1 MRLIIIL
8 SLITLVGCA
17 QKETPPNKKP
27 LIQNTKL
34 SHYVN
39 RHPNDSNQSISMG
52 SVSNGNLK
60 HGQLIPFS
68 GNNFDYFD
76 ETSYLNG
83 RAFLN
88 SKVLKTI
95 LNSYALFETLQPK
108 RKFKIMECAHEHG
121 GKLWPH
127 RTHQNGLSVDFMMPK
142 LKDSLPYYGLDTLG
156 SKHYWLTFNNNGQYN
171 SDTSISIDFELI
183 AQHIL
188 TLQKEAKKHKLKIA
202 KVIIKIELKDE
213 LFAGKYGGILKESG
227 IYVVNSLTTNI
238 NSLHDEHYHI
248 DFKEF

>member
-1 MRLIIIL
+1 MRFAIIL
-8 SLITLVGCA
+8 SLITLMSCA
-17 QKETPPNKKP
+17 QKETQPNKTPLKP
-27 LIQNTKL
+27 NTKI

-39 RHPNDSNQSISMG
+39 KHPNDSNPSVSMG

-60 HGQLIPFS
+60 HGKLIPFS

-76 ETSYLNG
+76 ETSYLSG

-88 SKVLKTI
+88 SEVLKTI
-95 LNSYALFETLQPK
+95 LHSYESFETLQSN
-108 RKFKIMECAHEHG
+108 RKFKIMECAHQHG

-127 RTHQNGLSVDFMMPK
+127 KTHQNGLSVDFMMPK
-142 LKDSLPYYGLDTLG
+142 LKDNLPYYGLDTLG
-156 SKHYWLTFNNNGQYN
+156 TKHYWLTFNNNGQYN
-171 SDTSISIDFELI
+171 SDTTISIDFELI

-188 TLQKEAKKHKLKIA
+188 TLQKEARKQKLKIA

-213 LFAGKYGGILKESG
+213 LFAGKYGKILKESG
-227 IYVVNSLTTNI
+227 IYIVKSLTPNI

-248 DFKEF
+248 DFKKF